1 MATHRTIASTETDPE
16 APETA
21 QLFKALAN
29 NPIAMFEGASG
40 APRLN
45 PRAWQPTYLGAI
57 SATAAN
63 AAGITDILGIGAIDV
78 RMMAKGGP
86 GTPILQVDLSS
97 NNGATWGGYQNIY
110 SGLVQTGDRLYT
122 LDLSLNIQTGA
133 FRVTGGYIDSAAA
146 PAFLTATTGTI
157 TPLANANAIRFRVSS
172 GSGFSAMVH
181 AAGGLV

>member
-1 MATHRTIASTETDPE
+1 MTDYTQINDTEIDPD
-16 APETA
+16 APIPS
-21 QLFKALAN
+21 LLGYRWRD

-78 RMMAKGGP
+78 RMMAKGGS